1 MVGRT
6 TSVWG
11 RSAKPTEPWSNIR
24 AGGFA
29 SGCVS
34 NTKSGPG
41 GIRGFPESLA
51 SEVWLGSPYCADRQL
66 SVGDGVN
73 LFSESWMR

>member
-11 RSAKPTEPWSNIR
+11 RSAKPTEPWRNIR

-34 NTKSGPG
+34 NTKSGQG
-41 GIRGFPESLA
+41 GTRFPLQALHQRFGLVRLAARTTSFPWAKRES
-51 SEVWLGSPYCADRQL
+51 
-66 SVGDGVN
+66 
-73 LFSESWMR
+73 FSESWMR